1 METGPGQLSPDNNNS
16 PVLSS
21 SLIIWSN
28 ELTDILFTKYHNVSS
43 SHFLPTSHLQP
54 RTESLAHPVSVPGQG
69 TGSESSLSH
78 STPPQTLSV
87 LSTFPRVWS
96 PSYGEKYTAPTAR
109 PILLIHSQECIFLS
123 ESTHSI
129 LVLWPL
135 NFLGS
140 EQTIVQILGRKILQ
154 KRRKFSRQNDWI
166 VFLEWRTKRSV
177 GCSDNDQPSARVIHT
192 VHRVTITSINGDTS
206 LLILSSSFL
215 QLLSLNY
222 SHSRHTPLLP
232 HFIFCQGGVV
242 WLPVSN
248 FYNSLSDKSLFH
260 VQIFI
265 TDCDNSSASPPHVG
279 DSNYVLKTS
288 PQSPATLIPSKFLLS
303 VFYNILSIFIRKN
316 PISAQWCRF
325 MDY

>member
-1 METGPGQLSPDNNNS
+1 ME
-16 PVLSS
+16 
-21 SLIIWSN
+21 
-28 ELTDILFTKYHNVSS
+28 
-43 SHFLPTSHLQP
+43 
-54 RTESLAHPVSVPGQG
+54 R
-69 TGSESSLSH
+69 
-78 STPPQTLSV
+78 ST
-87 LSTFPRVWS
+87 
-96 PSYGEKYTAPTAR
+96 
-109 PILLIHSQECIFLS
+109 LLRLHVQYYWFIHKNAVFLS

-288 PQSPATLIPSKFLLS
+288 PQSSATLCLSRPPASASLHSWSPDRVFCTLCQKFG
-303 VFYNILSIFIRKN
+303 FFT
-316 PISAQWCRF
+316 A
-325 MDY
+325 